1 MNMCE
6 PALWS
11 YWSATAVI
19 GNSSASSKIW
29 IVKDSATIIFIV
41 VIGVMLK
48 SLPKE

>member
-19 GNSSASSKIW
+19 GNSSVSSKIW